1 MKYRRLKIKDYI
13 VLLIG
18 KSGVGKSTIENI
30 FKNQYG
36 YKPVRSYTTRH
47 PRYENEDSHIFV
59 NEADYEKMKNDMCAF
74 TEFDGNKYWATNAQV
89 DESDIYVIDPAGI
102 DYFRKHYKGNRKIIT
117 VELLAQKKVR
127 YQRMRSRGDSV
138 FRAIRRIRHDKKAF
152 AKTNTVLTVN
162 ANINDPTE
170 VAEKMHSAINMMM
183 ALEGMMDAK

>member
-102 DYFRKHYKGNRKIIT
+102 DYFKKHYKGKRRIIT

-138 FRAIRRIRHDKKAF
+138 FRAIRRLRHDKKAF

-170 VAEKMHSAINMMM
+170 VAEKMHNAINMMM
-183 ALEGMMDAK
+183 TLEGMMDAK